1 MKIGLITERKNPLDR
16 RVILIPED
24 CFQLQS
30 SFSDLKIEVESSPHR
45 VFTDNE
51 YQKKGIAVTT
61 DLSDCDLLL
70 GVKEV
75 PIDALIPEKKYMFFS
90 HTIKKQPYNRNL
102 LKAILQ
108 KNIELYDHET
118 LTDAKGQR
126 LVAFGYYAGL
136 VGAYN
141 GLRAYG
147 IKHQLFDLPKA
158 ESLTDAVALKASL
171 SKIDWPAIKVLI
183 TGKGRVGS
191 GVREI
196 LEAAGFAPVSAK
208 VYKTQNFDKPVFT
221 QIDVL
226 KYNRRKDGTKGTKAD
241 FYQNPQDYQ
250 ADFIQYTPHTD
261 LYIAAHFYR
270 EGAPIFFQI
279 SDIARP
285 DFKISVIADI
295 SCDIAVP
302 IPTTLRASTI
312 AQPIYGVDRNT
323 GLETDFMQP
332 QALAVMAV
340 DNLPCELPRDASQG
354 FSKQFTERIIPAF
367 FNGDAEGILQ
377 RARMTQN
384 GKLTPRFAYLQDYVN
399 GI

>member
-1 MKIGLITERKNPLDR
+1 MKIGLISERKNPPDR
-16 RVILIPED
+16 RVVLIPDD
-24 CFQLQS
+24 CFLLQRR
-30 SFSDLKIEVESSPHR
+30 FPGLEIEVESSSHR
-45 VFTDNE
+45 VFTDTE
-51 YQKKGIAVTT
+51 YRKKGIVVTN

-75 PIDALIPEKKYMFFS
+75 PIEALIPEKKYMFFS

-102 LKAILQ
+102 LKAILH
-108 KNIELYDHET
+108 KKIELYDHET
-118 LTDAKGQR
+118 LTNAKGQR

-147 IKHQLFDLPKA
+147 LKHQLFDLPKA
-158 ESLTDAVALKASL
+158 ENLPDAVALKEEL
-171 SKIDWPAIKVLI
+171 SKIDWPALKVLV

-196 LEAAGFAPVSAK
+196 LEAAGFVPVSATE
-208 VYKTQNFDKPVFT
+208 YRTQNFDNPVFA

-226 KYNRRKDGTKGTKAD
+226 KYNRRKDGAKGTKAD
-241 FYQNPQDYQ
+241 FYQNPKDYQ
-250 ADFIQYTPHTD
+250 ADFLQYTPHTD
-261 LYIAAHFYR
+261 LYIAAHFYGD
-270 EGAPIFFQI
+270 GAPIFFQMN
-279 SDIARP
+279 DIARP

-312 AQPIYGVDRNT
+312 ADPIYGVDRNT

-332 QALAVMAV
+332 NALAVMAV
-340 DNLPCELPRDASQG
+340 DNLPCELPRDASEG
-354 FSKQFTERIIPAF
+354 FSKQFTERILPAF
-367 FNGDAEGILQ
+367 YNGDTEGILH
-377 RARMTQN
+377 RARMTQS

-399 GI
+399 VI